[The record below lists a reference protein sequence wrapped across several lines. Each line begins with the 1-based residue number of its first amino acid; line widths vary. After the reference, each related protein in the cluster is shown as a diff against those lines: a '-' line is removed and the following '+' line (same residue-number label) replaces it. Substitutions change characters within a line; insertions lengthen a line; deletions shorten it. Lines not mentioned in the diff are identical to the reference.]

1 MKREEIRDV
10 FTNKEYHQ
18 NRKYAKQRKFAFK
31 DLDIGDF
38 FYNFREEFYGI
49 KLSRFMYFN
58 IDNKQL
64 CRSNI
69 HDSEIT
75 MNYLAY
81 YEVY

>member
-10 FTNKEYHQ
+10 FANQEYHQ
-18 NRKYAKQRKFAFK
+18 NRKTAEQCKYAFK

-38 FYNFREEFYGI
+38 FYNFREEFYGA

-58 IDNKQL
+58 IDNKSL
-64 CRSNI
+64 CRLNI
-69 HDSEIT
+69 HDSEIKIY
-75 MNYLAY
+75 YLAY